1 MARFLHRSAG
11 SAANTGWIANPRLL
25 SHHSNGIFPP
35 ALPQRMKST
44 LYDALGI
51 LPTSS
56 DEDVRAAL
64 RGLIRKYY
72 TKTRDGQGNVEEAL
86 RFINHASR
94 ILSDPE
100 RRDRY
105 DRELS
110 ESSDAADR
118 EVAQIAGNVL
128 MGDDEHTEVGVATGL
143 GEMLLDDPLDSGL
156 PDAREDVPALHH
168 PGLTQRVASFGRS
181 SLLTFGLCAIFAAFI
196 GSAIV
201 FVTPPDAIVVGRQV
215 VGWLTLT
222 LVMLVLVYGAVHGI
236 VHLRRRR
243 SSSHSGLVPQTDLA
257 ILNWRRERS
266 VFLGTNQP
274 QEDASWIFQLRM
286 AELERAKSGRTSEPR
301 PWHRLAA
308 RAFDYAIW
316 GLMLA
321 LLLSQLRSTGVISA
335 TAAYWLGHPLLAPII
350 ITLSWVPIETLLIA
364 AVGTTPGKWLFGIY
378 LQFSISDAYARRD
391 TSAQL
396 GRGFRRAM
404 RVWIEGVG
412 CGFPLIAPVLTAV
425 AYENLAENQ
434 ETDWDFALDCLV
446 THGPAGVVN
455 TVTGVCGLAAMT
467 WLYGVA
473 WHQPMA
479 DSIAWTRSTISDA
492 LPSSATLMGKFS
504 QATQDFD
511 RLLPAS
517 RPATVPPAATPSGN
531 AAVPPAIG
539 TAARMAPGRPASAPG
554 SAKPPLPR
562 LSAGTTGSASASA
575 AASSEPFGDA
585 DFVAMMAAR
594 RAQTDAMKSE
604 GPRMLAAGEYKR
616 AAALCQSWAELDLGN
631 PDAWRC
637 LGQAE
642 QGLGKYQEAIN
653 AFRKAKQQAPT
664 DKTLDV
670 AIRDAERGL
679 VTQFFNRYGR

>member
-1 MARFLHRSAG
+1 
-11 SAANTGWIANPRLL
+11 
-25 SHHSNGIFPP
+25 
-35 ALPQRMKST
+35 MKST

-100 RRDRY
+100 RRERY

-425 AYENLAENQ
+425 AYENLSENQ

-492 LPSSATLMGKFS
+492 LPSSATLMGKLT
-504 QATQDFD
+504 QATQDLD

-517 RPATVPPAATPSGN
+517 RPASRPATLAPAPTPSGN
-531 AAVPPAIG
+531 AALPPAMG
-539 TAARMAPGRPASAPG
+539 TAAPRVPARPAPAPG
-554 SAKPPLPR
+554 SAP
-562 LSAGTTGSASASA
+562 ANA

-604 GPRMLAAGEYKR
+604 GPRMLAAGDYKR

-631 PDAWRC
+631 PNAWRC

-642 QGLGKYQEAIN
+642 QGLGKYQDAIN